1 MSYMPQEAFLGRS
14 VLDVVLEQ
22 SERVLETYRI
32 DPGLVQEHANSERSI
47 THGGYGDRQ
56 LFELVQNASD
66 ELRSE
71 PGRKL
76 KVVLTATHLYCA
88 NEGTPVTAEGADTIL
103 RMGVSRKR
111 GGQIGRFGVGVKSI
125 LAISD
130 VPEFF
135 SETGCFGFDRD
146 WAAEEITKVLRRS
159 GWDGDE
165 IPETPVLRMGRPLD
179 REAECAKDAVLRELL
194 GWAVTV
200 VRMRLKDG
208 AAGRLGHDIAGH
220 RHSDGRTVDAFPAG
234 FQLFSPHVGQVEL
247 EDRRSVPP
255 LRRSLTVSNQATQ
268 RVIREVRTGAREE
281 ITRWRVFAKE
291 HRPTEAAR
299 SSAGELHDR
308 GVIDIAWA
316 VPEYAVE
323 KDGIRHMSGGRGE
336 FWSYFP
342 TKYTVSLTGYLNS
355 AWKTNQ
361 DRQNLLDG
369 SDFNNELLRE
379 AARLV
384 VESLPDLAPPEDP
397 AAYLPLLPQREK
409 DLTNWADK
417 AISRLVFEFTA
428 ALPSLPDQDG
438 VLRRPIDLNIHPKEV
453 ADWLRLWSQYPGRP
467 PNWVHPS
474 VEVDARRHGKLEFIL
489 ATARKGS
496 ESAEAWLEALVED
509 GTADASAH
517 AIKVMAAIIS
527 ANPGS
532 ETARAARGA
541 RVVLTERSGFVA
553 PQAGQIFLRSE
564 GDELRDDLTYVD
576 RRISSR
582 SDLAAPLHVI
592 GVHVS
597 DARGRFEG
605 VLDRGFAQ
613 YTDQSWVQ
621 FWTLLRAAGGTA
633 QTLRIQAKVADV
645 ARTLKVRTIAG
656 SFKPL
661 HDCLLPGPVVPRDG
675 SRDRGVTVDPDFH
688 GLDLAVL
695 RELGMTDGP
704 TSAVDPTGE
713 YWFEQ
718 YRESVHAD
726 HLATLPPDARRPKID
741 RLVVSGA
748 KPVGPLHLLPTLSI
762 VGRAAF
768 TAAIRDDEIIENWT
782 KAYSANQQVQVRSPL
797 LWMLHE
803 HGAVQTSQGYQPL
816 SVAVGPQLEAYAA
829 VLPVAKISVEKARRL
844 HLPATAE
851 EVPSSQW
858 NALLEAVLESEDDGF
873 VGRAYALLLRVRFEF
888 PAGVLTRCRVGKQWD
903 LRPDNKIAVATKRK
917 EYDELIAEGIP
928 ALLVED
934 KADADAA
941 AEMID
946 VWGMLKYDDV
956 VTKEFVKIGLGP
968 ESKLVDEFPPLKQR
982 LDRRRADSLVVRRC
996 RQLEH
1001 HTRTSMGGR
1010 TESVEHARHQNTL
1023 YVLDTFDER
1032 RVLEAADQE
1041 FGWNL
1046 GPTGCTRILQMIAE
1060 QKQNAEIRRRLDA
1073 VRAAD
1078 SIIDKIMLLL
1088 DEEKLRS
1095 ELPEGLLESEIEEH
1109 GAEPDARRIAELA
1122 YHAHN
1127 ETVLRVHARDLA
1139 ASYPTAPSTFTGDSK
1154 ALKFVTDLGFPDSF
1168 AGARV
1173 PTLEPRLEVD
1183 GPTDF
1188 PSLHRYQEELA
1199 SALLELLV
1207 SSTPQRGMLSI
1218 PTGAGKTRVTSE
1230 AVIRWIRDTVRRGLA
1245 LPGPVLWIAQTEELC
1260 EQAVQSW
1267 SFVWSKVGAEM
1278 PLVISRLWASN
1289 EASAVDGR
1297 PHLVV
1302 ATDAKLRSNLG
1313 DEDYEWLRQ
1322 DASLVIVD
1330 EAHVAIS
1337 PEYTKIL
1344 ELLGITAN
1352 RTGRTLV
1359 GLTATPFRNNE
1370 ELTRRLVARF
1380 GRRLDTDVFGGDQ
1393 IKAIKHLQDIQV
1405 LAQVEHR
1412 VLEGGTIQLSA
1423 YELTRTSQFGGVLPK
1438 AAEQRLAD
1446 DHDRTRRIVEE
1457 ISAMPS
1463 DWPVLVFA
1471 TSVAHAK
1478 VLAAKLG
1485 DKGIK
1490 AAAIDATTSPGQRR
1504 NMIDNFRSGRIQV
1517 LTNYGVLT
1525 QGFDAPATRAVVVA
1539 RPAYSANV
1547 YQQMIG
1553 RGLRGPLNG
1562 GKETCLIL
1570 NVQDNVTNYEDKL
1583 AFVEFDYLWSE
1594 AAQ

>member
-1 MSYMPQEAFLGRS
+1 MSQEVTPDRS

-22 SERVLETYRI
+22 SARVLETYRI
-32 DPGLVQEHANSERSI
+32 DPGLVQEHANGERSI
-47 THGGYGDRQ
+47 TQGGYGDRQ

-66 ELRSE
+66 EIRNE
-71 PGRKL
+71 PGSKL
-76 KVVLTATHLYCA
+76 KVVLTPTHLYCA
-88 NEGTPVTAEGADTIL
+88 NEGTPVSPQGADTIL

-111 GGQIGRFGVGVKSI
+111 GGQIGRFGVGVKSV

-130 VPEFF
+130 APEFF
-135 SETGCFGFDRD
+135 SESGCFGFDRD
-146 WAAEEITKVLRRS
+146 WSAAEITRVLREGGHR
-159 GWDGDE
+159 DE
-165 IPETPVLRMGRPLD
+165 DLPETPVLRMGRPLD
-179 REAECAKDAVLRELL
+179 RDLESANDSVLRELL

-208 AAGRLGHDIAGH
+208 AAERLGHDIAGH
-220 RHSDGRTVDAFPAG
+220 RYGDGRTVDAFPAG
-234 FQLFSPHVGQVEL
+234 FQLFSPHVGEVVL

-255 LRRSLTVSNQATQ
+255 LRRTLTVRNEGTH
-268 RVIREVRTGAREE
+268 RTIREIRTGAREDVN
-281 ITRWRVFAKE
+281 TWRVFAKE
-291 HRPTEAAR
+291 HQPTDRAR

-316 VPEYAVE
+316 VPDYDVQ
-323 KDGIRHMSGGRGE
+323 KDGIRHVPAGRGE

-384 VESLPDLAPPEDP
+384 VESLPSLAPIEDP

-409 DLTNWADK
+409 DLPNWADK
-417 AISRLVFEFTA
+417 AISRLVWEYTT
-428 ALPSLPDQDG
+428 ALPSLPDQNG
-438 VLRRPIDLNIHPKEV
+438 VLRRPIDLNIHPKDV
-453 ADWLRLWSQYPGRP
+453 PIDVLRLWAQYPGRP
-467 PNWVHPS
+467 WNWVHHS
-474 VEVDARRHGKLEFIL
+474 VEVDPSRRHGKMEFIL
-489 ATARKGS
+489 AAAHKSS
-496 ESAEAWLEALVED
+496 ESVQTWLEALVED

-517 AIKVMAAIIS
+517 AIKVLAAIIS
-527 ANPGS
+527 ADPAGA
-532 ETARAARGA
+532 TTRAARCA
-541 RVVLTERSGFVA
+541 RVVLTEKGEFVA
-553 PQAGQIFLRSE
+553 PEAGQIFLRTE
-564 GDELRDDLTYVD
+564 GDELRDDLVYVD
-576 RRISSR
+576 ERISSR
-582 SDLAAPLHVI
+582 ADLMGPLHII

-605 VLDRGFAQ
+605 VLDRGFGR

-621 FWTLLRAAGGTA
+621 FWQLLRAAGGTA
-633 QTLRIQAKVADV
+633 QTLRIQAKTPDV
-645 ARTLKVRTIAG
+645 ARTLQVRTVAG
-656 SFKPL
+656 AFKPL
-661 HDCLLPGPVVPRDG
+661 HDCLLAGPVVPADG
-675 SRDRGVTVDPDFH
+675 SRDRGVTVDPQFH
-688 GLDLAVL
+688 SLDIPVL
-695 RELGMTDGP
+695 RELGMTDRPVPG
-704 TSAVDPTGE
+704 VDPNGE

-718 YRESVHAD
+718 YREAVHAG
-726 HLATLPPDARRPKID
+726 HLAELPADARKPRYEK
-741 RLVVSGA
+741 LTLKGA
-748 KPVGPLHLLPTLSI
+748 NPVGPLHVLPKLS
-762 VGRAAF
+762 VAGRAAF
-768 TAAIRDDEIIENWT
+768 VAAIGDTHIIESWT
-782 KAYSANQQVQVRSPL
+782 KSYGTGQQTHVRSPL

-803 HGAVQTSQGYQPL
+803 HGALQTSQGLQPL
-816 SVAVGPQLEAYAA
+816 RVAVGPELEPYAA
-829 VLPVAKISVEKARRL
+829 VLPVAKISAEKARRL
-844 HLPATAE
+844 HLPTTATQ
-851 EVPSSQW
+851 VPPSQW
-858 NALLEAVLESEDDGF
+858 SALLDVVLESEDDAF
-873 VGRAYALLLRVRFEF
+873 VGRAYALLLRVRFVF
-888 PAGVLTRCRVGKQWD
+888 PDGVLTRCRVGKGWQ
-903 LRPDNKIAVATKRK
+903 LMPDNKIAVATKRRD
-917 EYDELIAEGIP
+917 YDELVVEGIP

-934 KADADAA
+934 KADAAVA
-941 AEMID
+941 AEMVE

-956 VTKEFVKIGLGP
+956 VTKEFNKVGMGP
-968 ESKLVDEFPPLKQR
+968 ASKLIDEFPPLKQR
-982 LDRRRADSLVVRRC
+982 LERPKAESFMVRRC
-996 RQLEH
+996 SQLEH
-1001 HTRTSMGGR
+1001 QTRTPTGSR
-1010 TESVEHARHQNTL
+1010 IESVEHARYQNTL

-1032 RVLEAADQE
+1032 QVLEAADRE

-1046 GPTGCTRILQMIAE
+1046 GPSWCNRILQQMRE

-1073 VRAAD
+1073 VR
-1078 SIIDKIMLLL
+1078 SLESVIDKIMFLL

-1095 ELPEGLLESEIEEH
+1095 ELPEGLLESEIEES
-1109 GAEPDARRIAELA
+1109 GQEPDARRVAELA
-1122 YHAHN
+1122 FHAHG
-1127 ETVLRVHARDLA
+1127 EAVLRVHARDLA
-1139 ASYPTAPSTFTGDSK
+1139 AIYPTAPSTFAGDSK
-1154 ALKFVTDLGFPDSF
+1154 ALKFVTELGFPDSF
-1168 AGARV
+1168 AGAKV
-1173 PTLEPRLEVD
+1173 PSLEARLEID
-1183 GPTDF
+1183 GPRDF
-1188 PSLHRYQEELA
+1188 PALHQYQEKLA
-1199 SALLELLV
+1199 EALLRLLTAA
-1207 SSTPQRGMLSI
+1207 TPQRGMLAI
-1218 PTGAGKTRVTSE
+1218 PTGAGKTRVSSE
-1230 AVIRWIRDTVRRGLA
+1230 AVIRWIREAVAKELP
-1245 LPGPVLWIAQTEELC
+1245 LPGPILWIAQTEELC

-1267 SFVWSKVGAEM
+1267 SYVWGKVGADM

-1289 EASAVDGR
+1289 EASAADGR

-1302 ATDAKLRSNLG
+1302 ATDAKLRSVLD
-1313 DEDYEWLRQ
+1313 DEDYEWLRS

-1344 ELLGITAN
+1344 ESLGITAS
-1352 RTGRTLV
+1352 RLARPLI

-1380 GRRLDTDVFGGDQ
+1380 GRRLDTDVFDGDQ
-1393 IKAIKHLQDIQV
+1393 IKAIKHLQQIKV

-1412 VLEGGTIQLSA
+1412 VLEGATIQLSP

-1457 ISAMPS
+1457 ISGMPA

-1478 VLAAKLG
+1478 ILAAKLG
-1485 DKGIK
+1485 DKRIR

-1504 NMIDNFRSGRIQV
+1504 KTIDDFRSGNIRV

-1570 NVQDNVTNYEDKL
+1570 NVQDNVANYKDRL
-1583 AFVEFDYLWSE
+1583 AFTDFDYLWSE
-1594 AAQ
+1594 VAQ